1 MAAKDNVDALTDN
14 NNRCTKIEFLHTYPE
29 LKVLVSPFIS
39 APIALKQDVMEWIT
53 EKYEKSRGFEIGTL
67 NPSLLPSLFLEQ
79 SQNWGYFANEHI
91 KNVIQAIHRF
101 NHEALRYCCK
111 DDTLSKRLWAILS
124 QLLLSRYKR
133 ALEHVKFLIEVE
145 QQGNLLT
152 MNHYFADN
160 LRQAR
165 EDRIKKQLI
174 NLQSWTTNNSQNQ
187 HLLRLEDTVSAFLS
201 NEGQTTQDLHDILQA
216 YYKVSRKRFVDA
228 ICLQAVDHFLISSKE
243 GPLWLFSPQLIGN
256 MTDSELRKIAGESDQ
271 TITRRDRLREEIA
284 NLNAGQKIL
293 E

>member
-1 MAAKDNVDALTDN
+1 
-14 NNRCTKIEFLHTYPE
+14 
-29 LKVLVSPFIS
+29 
-39 APIALKQDVMEWIT
+39 MEWIT

>member
-1 MAAKDNVDALTDN
+1 MPK
-14 NNRCTKIEFLHTYPE
+14 RGI
-29 LKVLVSPFIS
+29 
-39 APIALKQDVMEWIT
+39 MEWIT

-67 NPSLLPSLFLEQ
+67 NPSLLPALFLEQ
-79 SQNWGYFANEHI
+79 SQNWEYFASEHVE
-91 KNVIQAIHRF
+91 NVIQQIHRF
-101 NHEALRYCCK
+101 NRKALRYCCK
-111 DDTLSKRLWAILS
+111 DDTLSKRLWAMLS
-124 QLLLSRYKR
+124 QILLPRYKR
-133 ALEHVKFLIEVE
+133 ALDHVKFLIEIE

-160 LRQAR
+160 LRKAR
-165 EDRIKKQLI
+165 EDLIKKQLI
-174 NLQSWTTNNSQNQ
+174 NLQSWTTNDPKKQPS
-187 HLLRLEDTVSAFLS
+187 LRLKDTISTFMN
-201 NEGQTTQDLHDILQA
+201 NEGQTTQDLYDILKA

-228 ICLQAVDHFLISSKE
+228 VCLQAVDHFLISSKQ